1 MRVALTVAIAA
12 VAFAVTPSAQE
23 SPLFRGPNK
32 PAVERRADIDAF
44 RALLARRE
52 IDRGGRCALP
62 DGTTR
67 GVNTTV
73 TFPHGQIYRC
83 SANWV
88 PISGRGSSPV
98 RQVFERRVTWVNE
111 PARFRLDASA
121 LNAIGTVSR

>member
-1 MRVALTVAIAA
+1 MRFALA
-12 VAFAVTPSAQE
+12 VAFATVALAVTTSAQE
-23 SPLFRGPNK
+23 SPLFRAPNK

-44 RALLARRE
+44 RVLLARRE

-73 TFPHGQIYRC
+73 TFPLGQIYRC
-83 SANWV
+83 SASWV

-98 RQVFERRVTWVNE
+98 RQVFERRVTWEKE
-111 PARFRLDASA
+111 PVRFRLDPIS
-121 LNAIGTVSR
+121 LSEP

>member
-1 MRVALTVAIAA
+1 
-12 VAFAVTPSAQE
+12 
-23 SPLFRGPNK
+23 LFRAPKK
-32 PAVERRADIDAF
+32 PGIERRVDIDAF

-73 TFPHGQIYRC
+73 TFPLGQIYRC
-83 SANWV
+83 SASWV

-98 RQVFERRVTWVNE
+98 RQVFERRVTWVKE
-111 PARFRLDASA
+111 PARFQLDPIS
-121 LNAIGTVSR
+121 SSEP